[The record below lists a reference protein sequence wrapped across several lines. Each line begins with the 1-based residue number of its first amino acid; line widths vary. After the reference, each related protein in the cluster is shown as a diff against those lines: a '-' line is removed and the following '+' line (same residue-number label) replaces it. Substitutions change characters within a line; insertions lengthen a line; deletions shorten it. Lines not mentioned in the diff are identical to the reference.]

1 MDISKKTLIILPH
14 LDDEFALVPL
24 IKKIAKN
31 PKNLKIVYC
40 AERILDSENKRKNRR
55 CENIKSLELLDH
67 LKENIIYLND
77 FF

>member
-24 IKKIAKN
+24 IKKIAKKN

-40 AERILDSENKRKNRR
+40 AEE
-55 CENIKSLELLDH
+55 
-67 LKENIIYLND
+67 
-77 FF
+77 F